1 LIPIVVDHFKLDND
15 LMLSGIIN
23 YIYKPQILGIAIIL
37 FLSIISILNLNNTQ
51 NITPTDFLNQEIGHY
66 LRNSTTKVM
75 DEAGQLFYSIRAE
88 SIQVPPQG
96 SMILESLT
104 LEYLDSNLY
113 ALGGILN
120 NDSRLTLSD
129 ITSQN
134 SSQAQFIADNLEIDL
149 VDGSANTS
157 SEVRIN
163 FENGYF
169 IANGL
174 ITNLGSNTIELIN
187 GLYGEFGP

>member
-1 LIPIVVDHFKLDND
+1 MIPIVVDHFKLDND

-23 YIYKPQILGIAIIL
+23 YICKPQFLGMAIIL
-37 FLSIISILNLNNTQ
+37 FLSIISIFNLNNTEI
-51 NITPTDFLNQEIGHY
+51 ITPTNFLNQEIGHY
-66 LRNSTTKVM
+66 LRNSTTKVI

-96 SMILESLT
+96 SMMLESLT
-104 LEYLDSNLY
+104 LEYRDSNLY
-113 ALGGILN
+113 ALRGILN
-120 NDSRLTLSD
+120 ANSRLSLID

-134 SSQAQFIADNLEIDL
+134 SNQAQLIAENLEIDL
-149 VDGSANTS
+149 EDGSANTS
-157 SEVRIN
+157 NQVRIN

>member
-1 LIPIVVDHFKLDND
+1 MIPIVVDHFKLDND

-37 FLSIISILNLNNTQ
+37 FLSIISIFNLNNTQ
-51 NITPTDFLNQEIGHY
+51 NITPTNFLNQEIGHY

-113 ALGGILN
+113 ALRGILN

>member
-1 LIPIVVDHFKLDND
+1 
-15 LMLSGIIN
+15 
-23 YIYKPQILGIAIIL
+23 
-37 FLSIISILNLNNTQ
+37 
-51 NITPTDFLNQEIGHY
+51 
-66 LRNSTTKVM
+66 M

-113 ALGGILN
+113 ALRGMLN

>member
-1 LIPIVVDHFKLDND
+1 MIPIVVDHFKLDND

-37 FLSIISILNLNNTQ
+37 FLSIISIFNLNNTQ
-51 NITPTDFLNQEIGHY
+51 NITPTNFLNQEIGHY

-96 SMILESLT
+96 SMMLESLT

-113 ALGGILN
+113 ALRGMLN

-134 SSQAQFIADNLEIDL
+134 ISQAQFIADNLEIDL

>member
-1 LIPIVVDHFKLDND
+1 LVPIVVDHFKLDND

>member
-37 FLSIISILNLNNTQ
+37 FLSIISIFNLNNTQ
-51 NITPTDFLNQEIGHY
+51 NITPTNFLNQEIGHY

-113 ALGGILN
+113 ALRGMLN

-134 SSQAQFIADNLEIDL
+134 ISQAQFIADNLEIDL

>member
-1 LIPIVVDHFKLDND
+1 MIPIVVDHFKLDND

-37 FLSIISILNLNNTQ
+37 FLSIISIFNLNNTQ
-51 NITPTDFLNQEIGHY
+51 NITPTNFLNQEIGHY

-113 ALGGILN
+113 ALRGILN

-134 SSQAQFIADNLEIDL
+134 SSQVQFIADNLEIDL

>member
-1 LIPIVVDHFKLDND
+1 
-15 LMLSGIIN
+15 MLSGIIN

-37 FLSIISILNLNNTQ
+37 FLSIISIFNLNNTQ
-51 NITPTDFLNQEIGHY
+51 NITPTNFLNQEIGHY

-113 ALGGILN
+113 ALRGMLN

>member
-1 LIPIVVDHFKLDND
+1 MIPIVVDHFKLDND

-37 FLSIISILNLNNTQ
+37 FLSIISIFNLNNTQ
-51 NITPTDFLNQEIGHY
+51 NITPTNFLNQEIGHY

-88 SIQVPPQG
+88 SIQVPPQS

-113 ALGGILN
+113 ALRGMLN

>member
-1 LIPIVVDHFKLDND
+1 MIPIVVDHFKLDND

-37 FLSIISILNLNNTQ
+37 FLSIISIFNLNNTQ
-51 NITPTDFLNQEIGHY
+51 NITPTNFLNQEIGHY

-113 ALGGILN
+113 ALRGMLN

-134 SSQAQFIADNLEIDL
+134 SSQAQFITDNLEIDL

>member
-1 LIPIVVDHFKLDND
+1 LVPIVVDHFKLDND

-37 FLSIISILNLNNTQ
+37 FLSIISIFNLNNTQ
-51 NITPTDFLNQEIGHY
+51 NITPTNFLNQEIGHY

-75 DEAGQLFYSIRAE
+75 DEEGQLFYSIRAE
-88 SIQVPPQG
+88 NIQVPPQG

-113 ALGGILN
+113 ALRGMLN

>member
-1 LIPIVVDHFKLDND
+1 MIPIVVDHFKLDND

-37 FLSIISILNLNNTQ
+37 FLSIISIFNLNNTQ
-51 NITPTDFLNQEIGHY
+51 NITPTNFLNQEIGHY

-96 SMILESLT
+96 SMMLESLT

-113 ALGGILN
+113 ALRGMLN
-120 NDSRLTLSD
+120 NDSRLTLSY

-134 SSQAQFIADNLEIDL
+134 SSQAQLITDNLEIDL

>member
-37 FLSIISILNLNNTQ
+37 SLSIISIFNLNNTQ
-51 NITPTDFLNQEIGHY
+51 NITPTNFLNQEIGHY

-113 ALGGILN
+113 ALRGMLN

>member
-1 LIPIVVDHFKLDND
+1 MIPIVVDHFKLDND

-37 FLSIISILNLNNTQ
+37 FLSIISIFNLNNTQ
-51 NITPTDFLNQEIGHY
+51 NITPTNFLNQEIGHY

-96 SMILESLT
+96 SMMLESLT

-113 ALGGILN
+113 ALRGMLN

>member
-15 LMLSGIIN
+15 LMLSGIKN

-37 FLSIISILNLNNTQ
+37 FLSIISIFNLNNTQ
-51 NITPTDFLNQEIGHY
+51 NITPTNFLNQEIGHY
-66 LRNSTTKVM
+66 LRNSTTKAM

-96 SMILESLT
+96 SMMLESLT

-113 ALGGILN
+113 ALRGMLN

>member
-1 LIPIVVDHFKLDND
+1 MIPIVVDHFKLDND

-37 FLSIISILNLNNTQ
+37 FLSIISIFNLNNTQ
-51 NITPTDFLNQEIGHY
+51 NITPTNFLNQEIGHY

-113 ALGGILN
+113 ALRGMLK

>member
-1 LIPIVVDHFKLDND
+1 MIPIVVDHFKLDND

-37 FLSIISILNLNNTQ
+37 FLSIISIFNLNNTQ
-51 NITPTDFLNQEIGHY
+51 NITPTNFLNQEIGHY

-113 ALGGILN
+113 ALRGMLN

-134 SSQAQFIADNLEIDL
+134 SSQVQFIADNLEIDL

>member
-23 YIYKPQILGIAIIL
+23 YIYKLQILGIAIIL
-37 FLSIISILNLNNTQ
+37 SLSIISIFNLNNTQ
-51 NITPTDFLNQEIGHY
+51 NITPTNFLNQELGHY

-96 SMILESLT
+96 SMMLESLT

-113 ALGGILN
+113 ALRGMLN

>member
-1 LIPIVVDHFKLDND
+1 MIPIVVDHFKLDND

-37 FLSIISILNLNNTQ
+37 SLSIISIFNLNNTQ
-51 NITPTDFLNQEIGHY
+51 NITPTNFLNQEIGHY

-113 ALGGILN
+113 ALRGMLN

>member
-37 FLSIISILNLNNTQ
+37 FLSIISIFNLNNTQ
-51 NITPTDFLNQEIGHY
+51 NITPTNFLNQEIGHY

-113 ALGGILN
+113 ALRGILN

-134 SSQAQFIADNLEIDL
+134 SSQVQFIADNLEIDL

>member
-1 LIPIVVDHFKLDND
+1 MIPIVVDHFKLDND

-37 FLSIISILNLNNTQ
+37 FLSIISIFNLNNTQ
-51 NITPTDFLNQEIGHY
+51 NITPTNFLNQEIGHY

-113 ALGGILN
+113 ALRGMLN
-120 NDSRLTLSD
+120 NDSRLSLSD

>member
-37 FLSIISILNLNNTQ
+37 FLSIISIFNLNNTQ
-51 NITPTDFLNQEIGHY
+51 NLTPTNFLNQEIGHY

-96 SMILESLT
+96 SMMLESLT

-113 ALGGILN
+113 ALKGMLN

-157 SEVRIN
+157 SKVRIN

>member
-1 LIPIVVDHFKLDND
+1 MIPIVVDHFKLDND

-37 FLSIISILNLNNTQ
+37 FLSIISIFNLNNTQ
-51 NITPTDFLNQEIGHY
+51 NITPTNFLNQEIGHY

-96 SMILESLT
+96 SMMLESLT

-113 ALGGILN
+113 ALRGMLN

-134 SSQAQFIADNLEIDL
+134 NSQAQFMADNLEIDL

>member
-37 FLSIISILNLNNTQ
+37 FLSIISIFNLNNTQ
-51 NITPTDFLNQEIGHY
+51 NLTPTNFLNQEIGHY

-113 ALGGILN
+113 ALRGMLN

>member
-1 LIPIVVDHFKLDND
+1 MIPIVVDHFKLDND

-37 FLSIISILNLNNTQ
+37 SLSIISIFNLNNTQ
-51 NITPTDFLNQEIGHY
+51 NITPTNFLNQEIGHY

-113 ALGGILN
+113 ALRGMLN

-134 SSQAQFIADNLEIDL
+134 ISQAQFIADNLEIDL

>member
-37 FLSIISILNLNNTQ
+37 FLSIISIFNLNNTQ
-51 NITPTDFLNQEIGHY
+51 NITPTNFLNQEIGHY

-96 SMILESLT
+96 SMILESLA

-113 ALGGILN
+113 ALRGMLN

>member
-37 FLSIISILNLNNTQ
+37 FLSIISIFNLNNTQ
-51 NITPTDFLNQEIGHY
+51 NITPTNFLNQEIGHY

-96 SMILESLT
+96 SMMLESLT

-113 ALGGILN
+113 ALRGMLN

>member
-37 FLSIISILNLNNTQ
+37 FLSIISIFNLNNTQ
-51 NITPTDFLNQEIGHY
+51 NITPTNFLNQEIGHY

-75 DEAGQLFYSIRAE
+75 DEAGQLFYSVRAE

-113 ALGGILN
+113 ALRGMLN

>member
-37 FLSIISILNLNNTQ
+37 FLSIISIFNLNNTQ
-51 NITPTDFLNQEIGHY
+51 NITPTNFLNQEIGHY

-113 ALGGILN
+113 ALRGMLN

>member
-37 FLSIISILNLNNTQ
+37 FLSIISIFNLNNTQ
-51 NITPTDFLNQEIGHY
+51 NITPTNFLNQEIGHY

-113 ALGGILN
+113 ALRGMLN
-120 NDSRLTLSD
+120 NDSLLTLSD

>member
-1 LIPIVVDHFKLDND
+1 MIPIVVDHFKLDND

-37 FLSIISILNLNNTQ
+37 FLSIISIFNLNNTQ
-51 NITPTDFLNQEIGHY
+51 NITPTNFLNQEIGHY

-75 DEAGQLFYSIRAE
+75 DEAGQLFYSVRAE

-113 ALGGILN
+113 ALRGMLN

>member
-1 LIPIVVDHFKLDND
+1 MIPIVVDDFKLDND

-37 FLSIISILNLNNTQ
+37 FLSIISIFNLNNTQ
-51 NITPTDFLNQEIGHY
+51 NITPTNFLNQEIGHY

-113 ALGGILN
+113 ALRGMLN

>member
-37 FLSIISILNLNNTQ
+37 SLSIISIFNLNNTQ
-51 NITPTDFLNQEIGHY
+51 NITPTNFLNQEIGHY

-113 ALGGILN
+113 ALRGMLN

-134 SSQAQFIADNLEIDL
+134 ISQAQFIADNLEIDL

>member
-37 FLSIISILNLNNTQ
+37 SLSIISIFNLNNTQ
-51 NITPTDFLNQEIGHY
+51 NITPTNFLNQEIGHY

-104 LEYLDSNLY
+104 LEYLDSNLF
-113 ALGGILN
+113 ALRGTLN
-120 NDSRLTLSD
+120 NDSRLTLAD

-134 SSQAQFIADNLEIDL
+134 SSQAQFITDNLEIDL

-163 FENGYF
+163 FEHGYF

>member
-1 LIPIVVDHFKLDND
+1 MVPIVVDHFKLDND

-75 DEAGQLFYSIRAE
+75 DEAGQLFYSVRAE

-113 ALGGILN
+113 ALRGMLN

>member
-37 FLSIISILNLNNTQ
+37 FLSIISIFNLNNTQ
-51 NITPTDFLNQEIGHY
+51 NLTPTNFLNQEIGHY

-113 ALGGILN
+113 ALRGMLN
-120 NDSRLTLSD
+120 NDSLLTLSD

>member
-1 LIPIVVDHFKLDND
+1 MIPIVVDHFKLDND

-51 NITPTDFLNQEIGHY
+51 NITPTNFLNQEIGHY

-96 SMILESLT
+96 SMMLESLT

-113 ALGGILN
+113 ALRGMLN

>member
-1 LIPIVVDHFKLDND
+1 MIPIVVDHFKLDND

-37 FLSIISILNLNNTQ
+37 FLSIISIFNLNNTQ
-51 NITPTDFLNQEIGHY
+51 NITPTNFLNQEIGHY

-113 ALGGILN
+113 ALRGMLN

>member
-1 LIPIVVDHFKLDND
+1 MIPIVVDHFKLDND

-37 FLSIISILNLNNTQ
+37 FLSIISIFNLNNTQ
-51 NITPTDFLNQEIGHY
+51 NITPTNFLNQEIGHY

-113 ALGGILN
+113 ALRGMLN

-134 SSQAQFIADNLEIDL
+134 NSQAQFIADNLEIDL